1 METVLPS
8 VVLVLGL
15 LGALLLAV
23 TVHLA
28 QISGRRASRL
38 ASSNQTLQQM
48 KANLEQIAM
57 YDALTGLGNR
67 NLFKQQVEHMLLLS
81 KRRGEEF
88 ALLTFDLN
96 GFKQINDTLGHE
108 AGDQALCEVAERLR
122 RAVRESDPKFRLGG
136 DEFAVLLGPGIG
148 AQGAATV
155 AKKIVSVV
163 ATPLAL
169 RGERCRIGLSTGIAV
184 YPQHGTNVERLLRCA
199 DAAMYEA
206 KHSSS
211 AIIRVAS
218 DDSPTGVLKALRL
231 RRAGSA

>member
-1 METVLPS
+1 
-8 VVLVLGL
+8 
-15 LGALLLAV
+15 
-23 TVHLA
+23 
-28 QISGRRASRL
+28 
-38 ASSNQTLQQM
+38 M

-67 NLFKQQVEHMLLLS
+67 NLFKQQAEHMLLLS

-108 AGDQALCEVAERLR
+108 AGDLALCEVAERLR